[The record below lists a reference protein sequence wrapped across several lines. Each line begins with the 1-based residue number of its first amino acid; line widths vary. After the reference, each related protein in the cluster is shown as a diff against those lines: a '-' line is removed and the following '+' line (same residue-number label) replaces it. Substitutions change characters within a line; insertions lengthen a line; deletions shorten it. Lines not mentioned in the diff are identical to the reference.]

1 MRVWT
6 VHGRPASERKA
17 PRVVLVRDGFSW
29 GAFLFPTIW
38 FLWNGLIALAARTF
52 LGPGRRAYVER
63 PAYPVYA
70 VATGIE
76 GAELIDDPAEADLVW
91 VCNPNNPTGQLVE
104 PAEIAALA
112 RSLPSAAAR
121 GWAPGLRLTRS

>member
-38 FLWNGLIALAARTF
+38 FLWNGLIALAAMHF
-52 LGPGRRAYVER
+52 ALVALLGALLPG
-63 PAYPVYA
+63 
-70 VATGIE
+70 
-76 GAELIDDPAEADLVW
+76 
-91 VCNPNNPTGQLVE
+91 
-104 PAEIAALA
+104 AALPFALAGLQCFIGFEA
-112 RSLPSAAAR
+112 RNLQA
-121 GWAPGLRLTRS
+121 WWLGLRGFRPEAVLVARDEDAAVLNLASFRPDLARVAAG